1 MLGRGQEQVNAEW
14 IVLSLWWVEVYRG
27 EPGLRPR
34 FAPIKFSF
42 IQTGVPA
49 LFIDLGLRTDKL
61 IGNDEKM
68 VRYYV
73 PFAEGRR
80 RSADRLRNKF
90 AICAIR
96 GRLGRLCRINEGLI
110 GYEPE
115 SRKSRAENPGVQLR
129 TREHGFG
136 HLEAPLCLLKPFSFV
151 S

>member
-1 MLGRGQEQVNAEW
+1 MSMLGRGQEQVNAEW

-68 VRYYV
+68 ATTYHSPKDDADQPIDYETSSRFA
-73 PFAEGRR
+73 PFA
-80 RSADRLRNKF
+80 A
-90 AICAIR
+90 
-96 GRLGRLCRINEGLI
+96 
-110 GYEPE
+110 
-115 SRKSRAENPGVQLR
+115 V
-129 TREHGFG
+129 
-136 HLEAPLCLLKPFSFV
+136 
-151 S
+151 